1 MMFSITCLLSLPLL
15 ALAREHKANASSV
28 ANPVHGNSDMPIGA
42 LTSPWTHPPEC
53 AKASDSEVCVFTNS
67 DFSNGRGLSI
77 LADPKDAADIDWIEL
92 FTKSSHADGLNRAEG
107 FQETMIPGKGM
118 GLVADR
124 VIAKGE
130 RLMSWTPLLVE
141 HDTTYALDPK
151 VLGEL
156 RDVAVERM
164 TKEQQTMFLAQHRQ
178 WGGHHASDIMVTNS
192 FMFGSFGGLP
202 GGTTANFPE
211 VSVSI
216 YFITCPTCP
225 TLTIEKRFNH
235 ACRPKQVYHPSP
247 NC

>member
-1 MMFSITCLLSLPLL
+1 MFSITCLLSLPLL

-28 ANPVHGNSDMPIGA
+28 ANPMHGNSDMPIGA

-77 LADPKDAADIDWIEL
+77 LADPKDAADIDWIDL

-164 TKEQQTMFLAQHRQ
+164 SKEQQTMFLAQHRQ

-211 VSVSI
+211 VSVSTSL
-216 YFITCPTCP
+216 ITHPASP
-225 TLTIEKRFNH
+225 TLMIEKRFNH
-235 ACRPKQVYHPSP
+235 ACRPK
-247 NC
+247 